1 MEEGL
6 ANPTNGIPNVLKQPI
21 MKTFGKVLLGL
32 LVVTILVFWLLT
44 LINYSEGE
52 RAGTITRFSKRG
64 YVFKTWEGELLLGG
78 FSEGTGQMNA
88 EKWQFSVDS
97 GKDSTINTINEALRS
112 GRRVT
117 LYYEEKLFQ
126 FDFDGETKF
135 FVVRA
140 AFADGRP

>member
-1 MEEGL
+1 
-6 ANPTNGIPNVLKQPI
+6 
-21 MKTFGKVLLGL
+21 MKTFGKVLLILGI
-32 LVVTILVFWLLT
+32 VTLLVFWILT
-44 LINYSEGE
+44 KINYSEGE

-88 EKWQFSVDS
+88 EKWQFSVDN
-97 GKDSTINTINEALRS
+97 GLDSTVNTVNEALRT

-135 FVVRA
+135 FVTRA
-140 AFADGRP
+140 EFADGRH

>member
-1 MEEGL
+1 
-6 ANPTNGIPNVLKQPI
+6 
-21 MKTFGKVLLGL
+21 MKTFGKVLLILGI
-32 LVVTILVFWLLT
+32 VTLLVFWILT
-44 LINYSEGE
+44 KINYSEGE

-88 EKWQFSVDS
+88 EKWQFSVDN
-97 GKDSTINTINEALRS
+97 GLDSTINTVNEALRT

-135 FVVRA
+135 FVTRA
-140 AFADGRP
+140 EFADGRQ

>member
-1 MEEGL
+1 
-6 ANPTNGIPNVLKQPI
+6 
-21 MKTFGKVLLGL
+21 MKTFGKVLLILGI
-32 LVVTILVFWLLT
+32 VTLLVFWILT
-44 LINYSEGE
+44 KINYSEGE

-88 EKWQFSVDS
+88 EKWQFSVDN
-97 GKDSTINTINEALRS
+97 GLDSTINTVNEALRT

-135 FVVRA
+135 FVTRA
-140 AFADGRP
+140 EFADGRH

>member
-1 MEEGL
+1 
-6 ANPTNGIPNVLKQPI
+6 
-21 MKTFGKVLLGL
+21 MKTFGKVLLIL
-32 LVVTILVFWLLT
+32 AVVTLVVFWILT
-44 LINYSEGE
+44 KINYSEGE

-88 EKWQFSVDS
+88 EKWQFSVDN
-97 GKDSTINTINEALRS
+97 GKDSTISTINEALRS

-117 LYYEEKLFQ
+117 LFYEEKLFQ

-135 FVVRA
+135 FVTKA
-140 AFADGRP
+140 EFADGR